1 MLPDDRYPA
10 VSDLRRRA
18 KRRTPFFAYEYLDS
32 GTGLEQA
39 QKLNEDALAQIK
51 LIPRFLKGDLAPT
64 ITTKLFG
71 KDYSAPFGVAPIGMT
86 SLMWP
91 GAERIL
97 AIMAAKNNI
106 PYCLSTVAGES
117 IETIGSLAGG
127 NGWFQLY
134 SPQRRDVRDDLIKRA
149 KEAGFTTLVVTVD
162 VPVPS
167 MRERQRRAGLT
178 MPPTMNA
185 RTLYRV
191 FTRPHW
197 LLETLKRGS
206 PKFLTLEKYA
216 STADMRSVAT
226 FVGSQLAGALDW
238 EYLKEI
244 RDQWDGPLVLKG
256 ILSVEDAKKSVS
268 AGADGVWVSNHGGRQ
283 FDGAPAAIECLAE
296 IVDAVGSDAKILFD
310 SGIRGG
316 VDIIRALRL
325 GADFVFMG
333 RPFVYGVC
341 ALGKNGGEH
350 VYSLFST
357 DLTNNMIQ
365 LGCDNLDQILDL
377 EINRYKID
385 KLNN

>member
-256 ILSVEDAKKSVS
+256 ILFA
-268 AGADGVWVSNHGGRQ
+268 N
-283 FDGAPAAIECLAE
+283 L
-296 IVDAVGSDAKILFD
+296 LFW
-310 SGIRGG
+310 
-316 VDIIRALRL
+316 L
-325 GADFVFMG
+325 
-333 RPFVYGVC
+333 
-341 ALGKNGGEH
+341 
-350 VYSLFST
+350 
-357 DLTNNMIQ
+357 
-365 LGCDNLDQILDL
+365 
-377 EINRYKID
+377 
-385 KLNN
+385 